1 MRGNAPLANHWS
13 TPVVK
18 DGHLYGMFQFKEYG
32 TGPIKCVE
40 LATGNVKWERNGF
53 GPGQVILAGNQLIAL
68 SDAGE
73 LVLIDPRPDGYKE
86 LARAD
91 VLDGKCWTTPVLANG
106 RIYARSTK
114 EAVCLDVR

>member
-1 MRGNAPLANHWS
+1 M
-13 TPVVK
+13 
-18 DGHLYGMFQFKEYG
+18 
-32 TGPIKCVE
+32 
-40 LATGNVKWERNGF
+40 
-53 GPGQVILAGNQLIAL
+53 ILAGGQVLAL

-73 LVLIDPRPDGYKE
+73 LVLIEANPAAYKE

-114 EAVCLDVR
+114 EAVCLDLSK